1 MLSAACLC
9 PPRTVSVAAMLVQAE
24 LAKSKAEAGGVRV
37 RVCVLLCAGLRLFTV
52 PLQRVQL
59 EVCA

>member
-1 MLSAACLC
+1 
-9 PPRTVSVAAMLVQAE
+9 MLVQAE

-37 RVCVLLCAGLRLFTV
+37 RACVLLCAGLRLFAV